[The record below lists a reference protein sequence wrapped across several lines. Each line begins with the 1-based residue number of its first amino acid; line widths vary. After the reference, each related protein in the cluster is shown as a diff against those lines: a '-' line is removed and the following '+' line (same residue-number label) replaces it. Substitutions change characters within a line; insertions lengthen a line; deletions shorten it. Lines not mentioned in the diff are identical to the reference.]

1 MVISIRTHTK
11 VEHMAKNEEKDQ
23 LITLNFR
30 IQSDLETVDKVNI
43 NQPLAI
49 AMRKALKNHEG
60 RRFED
65 WIVTF
70 NGKQID
76 PNQKVKDLG
85 LSDGDTLKLT
95 LKDGGGGNAQ

>member
-1 MVISIRTHTK
+1 
-11 VEHMAKNEEKDQ
+11 MAKNEEKEQ
-23 LITLNFR
+23 VITLAFR
-30 IQSDLETVDKVNI
+30 IQSDVETVDKVNI
-43 NQPLAI
+43 NQPLSV

-76 PNQKVKDLG
+76 PAEKVEDLN
-85 LSDGDTLKLT
+85 LSNGDTLKLT
-95 LKDGGGGNAQ
+95 LKDGGGGRA